1 MQPNIVHAL
10 STYIA
15 GFVIA
20 AYWLIYVVV
29 IAFDT
34 AYPATYDV
42 CERDQ
47 THNIIVESCAAT
59 ASDAPWWERNER
71 QGAAT

>member
-10 STYIA
+10 STNVA
-15 GFVIA
+15 GIVIA

-29 IAFDT
+29 IGFEA

-42 CERDQ
+42 CERALSHERVVQ
-47 THNIIVESCAAT
+47 SCAAA
-59 ASDAPWWERNER
+59 ASDAARG
-71 QGAAT
+71 QGDEA

>member
-10 STYIA
+10 STSVA

-20 AYWLIYVVV
+20 AYWLIYLVV
-29 IAFDT
+29 IGFEA

-47 THNIIVESCAAT
+47 SHLRVVESCAA
-59 ASDAPWWERNER
+59 ASDAP
-71 QGAAT
+71 QGKGIKREARADG